1 VNKINCKK
9 ATNEKVHPLL
19 AVAMLFVIF
28 SVSGSVI
35 NAYAQQFSG
44 NRSSTRVDPAVE
56 SLENGQLLSTPGP
69 SANDLGAPAEQTDNN
84 QEEVA
89 NIEPE
94 LDEQEPA
101 SQDSTEVN
109 EDGISSNIKQEGS
122 QEEEE
127 QSAGDEQES
136 NSDEEDNNAD
146 ESEKEEKNNIP
157 LNFKATTG
165 LPFP

>member
-1 VNKINCKK
+1 MVLLEGNYNLFVSKINCKK
-9 ATNEKVHPLL
+9 ATNEKAHPLL

-28 SVSGSVI
+28 SVSGNII

-44 NRSSTRVDPAVE
+44 NRSSTRVDPGVE

-84 QEEVA
+84 QEVA

-94 LDEQEPA
+94 L
-101 SQDSTEVN
+101 
-109 EDGISSNIKQEGS
+109 
-122 QEEEE
+122 
-127 QSAGDEQES
+127 DEQES

-146 ESEKEEKNNIP
+146 ESENEKKNNIP

>member
-1 VNKINCKK
+1 MNKINCKK
-9 ATNEKVHPLL
+9 ATNEKAHPLL

-84 QEEVA
+84 QEVA

-101 SQDSTEVN
+101 SQDWAEVN
-109 EDGISSNIKQEGS
+109 GDDISSNIKQEGS

-146 ESEKEEKNNIP
+146 ESENEKKNNIP